1 MEVLFASSCLA
12 LLYHRTTQRNRLWPR
27 YSTLLTEC
35 RTEYK
40 KIWSS
45 LSGQNGME
53 LRWPLVLR
61 YLRRRGITPTVPVP
75 TPKPMSVRQRLQVLD
90 LLLILL
96 RGHALNGLQMLPSTI
111 EQAGNGLF
119 TTRSFPRGALLCVYS
134 GTSISLTQ
142 AMQRQKEGT
151 HGDYV
156 MGGFGMFWRVDA
168 GPHPTV
174 LARYINDHYQDKTK
188 QNAKFVKVKKHRIA
202 LVLATRD
209 LAANEEIFA
218 SYGEG
223 YWRPRS

>member
-1 MEVLFASSCLA
+1 MEVLVASSCLA
-12 LLYHRTTQRNRLWPR
+12 LLYHRTTQRNQRWSQ
-27 YSTLLTEC
+27 YNTLLTEC

-45 LSGQNGME
+45 LSDRHGVD
-53 LRWPLVLR
+53 LRWPLVVR

-75 TPKPMSVRQRLQVLD
+75 TPTPLSVRQRLHVLD
-90 LLLILL
+90 LLLVLL

-111 EQAGNGLF
+111 AQAGNGLF

-142 AMQRQKEGT
+142 AMQRKKEGI

-174 LARYINDHYQDKTK
+174 LARYINDHYQDATK
-188 QNAKFVKVKKHRIA
+188 QNAKFVKVKTHRIA

-209 LAANEEIFA
+209 LEANEEIFA
-218 SYGEG
+218 AYGEG
-223 YWRPRS
+223 YWRHRC